1 MADNINIA
9 DAILVLDSNAK
20 VKVSQNSYD
29 KITWYDGNPNNITV
43 DQIKVEVAKLQTVFD
58 NLEYQRQREKAY
70 EELGSWK
77 DQLDM
82 IYHDIDAWKTE
93 VKKIKDKYPK
103 S

>member
-1 MADNINIA
+1 MIA
-9 DAILVLDSNAK
+9 YLQYLIMMCR
-20 VKVSQNSYD
+20 VSKEQLN
-29 KITWYDGNPNNITV
+29 
-43 DQIKVEVAKLQTVFD
+43 VFD

-70 EELGSWK
+70 VALGSWK

>member
-1 MADNINIA
+1 MANNINIV

-20 VKVSQNSYD
+20 VKVIGNSYD
-29 KITWYDGNPNNITV
+29 KITWFDNNPNKITV

-70 EELGSWK
+70 VALGSWK